1 MATFFNRATLS
12 YNGGVVNSNVTR
24 GEILTPISVTKTAT
38 VDEYNGDSQITFAV
52 NIINAGSIAVDG
64 ITVNDDLGQYQ
75 LDTVTYQPLDYV
87 DGSLKYF
94 VNGVLQPAPA
104 VLTDNGLQISGIA
117 IPADGNVALLYT
129 TLVNGFAP
137 LEAGSQIENNLTLDG
152 SCGEGIAATEIIS
165 VAEEINLDIT
175 KSLCPTTV
183 TCDGN
188 VNYTLEILNY
198 GNRATVATDNLIVT
212 DVFNPPFENITVTYN
227 GAAWTQPDDYVYD
240 PVSGV
245 FQTVLGAITVPAA
258 SFERDAESGEIITTP
273 GKATIVIN
281 GNL

>member
-198 GNRATVATDNLIVT
+198 GNRETVATDNLIVT

-227 GAAWTQPDDYVYD
+227 GVTWVE
-240 PVSGV
+240 GV
-245 FQTVLGAITVPAA
+245 NYTYNSATGEFATLPGQITVPAA
-258 SFERDAESGEIITTP
+258 TFVQNADGTWTVTP
-273 GKATIVIN
+273 GTSTITVT
-281 GNL
+281 GTV